1 MNLAVILG
9 NSTVRTTLMNFAR
22 SIIYTTAP
30 SFINIAAIRAAYNL
44 LKTGATQEVSFYT
57 TRVQLELS

>member
-30 SFINIAAIRAAYNL
+30 SFVNIAAIRAAYNL
-44 LKTGATQEVSFYT
+44 LKTGATQEVSF
-57 TRVQLELS
+57 L